1 MGGFEDQV
9 RQHHDLGERREMT
22 AILSRDLPADGET
35 FDSVEA
41 VCPLVPEVDRH
52 PGGGP
57 VAAVVLTACGGERHD
72 SGTEAKGKSRAAVAA
87 DRATAARDAV
97 WDDIRTAVT
106 AGDFEPPRFIAAD
119 SLLGPCEVGAVVR
132 AGTKPDPEAVAE
144 VVTELKDRGWHQ
156 QRQGSTDVNDAWGL
170 ERQGWVLNFVAGTVS
185 TMCRSAPPTS
195 ASTCGASGLSDRRR
209 QPVGLLP
216 GRSLTISAPSI
227 SISQTS
233 SPNSGPPSP

>member
-1 MGGFEDQV
+1 MRGVG
-9 RQHHDLGERREMT
+9 T
-22 AILSRDLPADGET
+22 A
-35 FDSVEA
+35 A
-41 VCPLVPEVDRH
+41 VVI
-52 PGGGP
+52 
-57 VAAVVLTACGGERHD
+57 VASVVLTACGGERHD

-97 WDDIRTAVT
+97 WDDIRTAVA

-144 VVTELKDRGWHQ
+144 VVAELKDRGWHQ

-185 TMCRSAPPTS
+185 EKAVSFGPATEDRPFKGLVFRGRFLGDG
-195 ASTCGASGLSDRRR
+195 TCH
-209 QPVGLLP
+209 
-216 GRSLTISAPSI
+216 APSA
-227 SISQTS
+227 TA
-233 SPNSGPPSP
+233 SP